1 MASTVLNGTGNFSY
15 TNNTG
20 QNVRVVV
27 YGILVS
33 WSDAKTSSV
42 TGQVFAITAGNS
54 TFSLAIQAGIN
65 NAYVVFGKGVA
76 AGASNNEANPV
87 YNISQTMLAYTSNL
101 DFVAAM
107 PTEYMLAPGQT
118 IASSA
123 TPVANPPIISYNMLV
138 IPENG

>member
-27 YGILVS
+27 YGMTVS
-33 WSDAKTSSV
+33 WSDAKTSPTV
-42 TGQVFAITAGNS
+42 GQIFAITAGNS
-54 TFSLAIQAGIN
+54 AFSFAIQPGIN
-65 NAYVVFGKGVA
+65 NAFVTFGKGVA
-76 AGASNNEANPV
+76 AGASNDEVTPV
-87 YNISQTMLAYTSNL
+87 YNISQNMLAYCSNL
-101 DFVAAM
+101 DIVAAM

-118 IASSA
+118 ISSTA
-123 TPVANPPIISYNMLV
+123 TPLSNPPIISYNMLV